1 MHKRKKKKDRRQGKR
16 KEKNSQSQ
24 FDFED
29 IEIYISRL
37 GQYPSLIL
45 VKALAARRN
54 LNKLPKKC
62 KIKDGHLYHG
72 EKLVIKEI
80 DRQVEIIGDIHK
92 DIIVIL
98 IYLNFA

>member
-1 MHKRKKKKDRRQGKR
+1 MNAQEKKKDGRQGKR
-16 KEKNSQSQ
+16 KVKNSQSH

-54 LNKLPKKC
+54 LNKLPKKMQN
-62 KIKDGHLYHG
+62 KRWASLSWG
-72 EKLVIKEI
+72 ET
-80 DRQVEIIGDIHK
+80 R
-92 DIIVIL
+92 
-98 IYLNFA
+98 Y

>member
-1 MHKRKKKKDRRQGKR
+1 MNAQEKKKKDRRQGKR

-45 VKALAARRN
+45 VKDFDCKTKFKRTA
-54 LNKLPKKC
+54 KKNA
-62 KIKDGHLYHG
+62 K
-72 EKLVIKEI
+72 
-80 DRQVEIIGDIHK
+80 
-92 DIIVIL
+92 
-98 IYLNFA
+98 